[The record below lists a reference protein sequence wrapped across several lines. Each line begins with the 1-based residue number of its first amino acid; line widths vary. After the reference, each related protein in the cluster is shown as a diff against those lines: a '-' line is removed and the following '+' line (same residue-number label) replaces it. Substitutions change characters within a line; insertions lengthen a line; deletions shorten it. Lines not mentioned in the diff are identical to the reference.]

1 MYELIMLLF
10 AICRLKK
17 GPEDLPYSLGL
28 LKITVVAFATVR
40 VLMHYRGDNVLGA
53 LLETAAEIVYIGLF
67 SGVMLQANRHLNR
80 YYQVASAFFG
90 TYALLGFI
98 AWPAVTILM
107 VGQPGGLAFMILIAI
122 TAWFCAVTAH
132 IVYHALAPN
141 ILVSLGWALAFLI
154 GFVLLSMAFGHVR
167 GIG

>member
-1 MYELIMLLF
+1 MYELIVLLF

-17 GPEDLPYSLGL
+17 GPEDLPYSLTL
-28 LKITVVAFATVR
+28 LKIVAAAFAAVR
-40 VLMHYRGDNVLGA
+40 ALMHYRGDNVLGA
-53 LLETAAEIVYIGLF
+53 LVEAGVEVVYIGLF
-67 SGVMLQANRHLNR
+67 SGVMLHANRHLNR

-90 TYALLGFI
+90 CYALLGFI
-98 AWPAVTILM
+98 AWPAVTILT
-107 VGQPGGLAFMILIAI
+107 VGQPGGLAFMLLIGI

-141 ILVSLGWALAFLI
+141 MLVSLGWALAFLV
-154 GFVLLSMAFGHVR
+154 GFVLLSMSFGHVN

>member
-1 MYELIMLLF
+1 MYELIILLF

-17 GPEDLPYSLGL
+17 GPEDLPYSLSL
-28 LKITVVAFATVR
+28 LKIVVAAFAVVR

-53 LLETAAEIVYIGLF
+53 FLETAVEIIYIGLF
-67 SGVMLQANRHLNR
+67 SGVMLHANRHLNR

-90 TYALLGFI
+90 SYALLGFI

-107 VGQPGGLAFMILIAI
+107 VGQPGGLAFIVLVGI
-122 TAWFCAVTAH
+122 TTWFCAVTAH

-154 GFVLLSMAFGHVR
+154 GFVLLSMSFGHVK

>member
-1 MYELIMLLF
+1 MYELIILLF

-17 GPEDLPYSLGL
+17 GPEDLPYSLPL
-28 LKITVVAFATVR
+28 LKIVVTAFAVVR

-53 LLETAAEIVYIGLF
+53 FLETAVEIIYIGLF
-67 SGVMLQANRHLNR
+67 SGVMLHANRRLNR

-90 TYALLGFI
+90 SYALLGFI
-98 AWPAVTILM
+98 AWPALTILM
-107 VGQPGGLAFMILIAI
+107 VGQPGGLAFIVLVGI

-154 GFVLLSMAFGHVR
+154 GFVLLAMSFGHVK